1 MLEVSSSRIL
11 AQEAGIFNP
20 LIISLL
26 EENFNDAQSAGE
38 YFLCAMETRFNGRQF
53 MGQKKIGDLSVRLF
67 ANRFRYVSSYAIW
80 SLRAWLSEEIPLVL
94 YHRIPGALEVLTLQ
108 AQGKRCVSALY
119 EEKQISN
126 LILGKKDYLDFFLHD
141 LEHAYKFYYNNQF
154 YHGQVGFYK
163 LLLTGMKAN
172 FFSEIL
178 ASHLKDSFEYV
189 ISDMN
194 SHPVHLMKC
203 LKMIMLKFFEEEK
216 MMSKLEFLQ
225 WYDSLLNLWNV
236 GTNERL
242 AFFKLNEND
251 FHPTQDGKL
260 LEAFFLL

>member
-1 MLEVSSSRIL
+1 
-11 AQEAGIFNP
+11 
-20 LIISLL
+20 
-26 EENFNDAQSAGE
+26 
-38 YFLCAMETRFNGRQF
+38 
-53 MGQKKIGDLSVRLF
+53 
-67 ANRFRYVSSYAIW
+67 
-80 SLRAWLSEEIPLVL
+80 
-94 YHRIPGALEVLTLQ
+94 
-108 AQGKRCVSALY
+108 
-119 EEKQISN
+119 
-126 LILGKKDYLDFFLHD
+126 
-141 LEHAYKFYYNNQF
+141 
-154 YHGQVGFYK
+154 
-163 LLLTGMKAN
+163 MKAN